1 MVAGSASVRVK
12 RGFEQSRDIAYNSAM
27 RKTLMIAGVLWLGI
41 ALSPGHAAAGPPA
54 NPNYSPPPAKEG
66 FSYPDC
72 YCTDSLGQRVE
83 MGQTACLIIGSRRVL
98 ALCDMSVNNPAWR
111 EQSEGCPGV

>member
-1 MVAGSASVRVK
+1 
-12 RGFEQSRDIAYNSAM
+12 M
-27 RKTLMIAGVLWLGI
+27 RKTLMIAGMLCLGI
-41 ALSPGHAAAGPPA
+41 ALSLGLSAAGPSS

-83 MGQTACLIIGSRRVL
+83 MGEMACLIIGSRRVL
-98 ALCDMSVNNPAWR
+98 ARCDMSVNNPTWR

>member
-1 MVAGSASVRVK
+1 
-12 RGFEQSRDIAYNSAM
+12 M
-27 RKTLMIAGVLWLGI
+27 RQTLFIAGLLLLGL
-41 ALSPGHAAAGPPA
+41 AVGAGPAAAQSIS
-54 NPNYSPPPAKEG
+54 NPNYSPLPPKEG

-83 MGQTACLIIGSRRVL
+83 LGQMACLIIGTRRVL
-98 ALCDMSVNNPAWR
+98 ARCGMSVNNPTWR

>member
-1 MVAGSASVRVK
+1 MC
-12 RGFEQSRDIAYNSAM
+12 
-27 RKTLMIAGVLWLGI
+27 KTLMIAGLLCLGI
-41 ALSPGHAAAGPPA
+41 ALSPGHAAAGPSA
-54 NPNYSPPPAKEG
+54 NPNYAPPPAKEG

-83 MGQTACLIIGSRRVL
+83 MGQMACLIIGTRRVL
-98 ALCDMSVNNPAWR
+98 ARCDMSVNNPTWR

>member
-1 MVAGSASVRVK
+1 MMYR
-12 RGFEQSRDIAYNSAM
+12 
-27 RKTLMIAGVLWLGI
+27 TLFIAGLLLLGI
-41 ALSPGHAAAGPPA
+41 TIGSGPAAAGPPS

-83 MGQTACLIIGSRRVL
+83 LGQMACLIIGTRRVL
-98 ALCDMSVNNPAWR
+98 ARCGMSVNNPTWR

>member
-1 MVAGSASVRVK
+1 
-12 RGFEQSRDIAYNSAM
+12 
-27 RKTLMIAGVLWLGI
+27 MIAPMRQTLFIAGLVLLGI
-41 ALSPGHAAAGPPA
+41 AIGPGHAAAGPPA

>member
-1 MVAGSASVRVK
+1 
-12 RGFEQSRDIAYNSAM
+12 M
-27 RKTLMIAGVLWLGI
+27 RKTLMFAGALSLGI
-41 ALSPGHAAAGPPA
+41 ALGAGPATAGPPS

-83 MGQTACLIIGSRRVL
+83 MGQMACLTIGSRRVL
-98 ALCDMSVNNPAWR
+98 ARCGMSVNNPAWR

>member
-1 MVAGSASVRVK
+1 
-12 RGFEQSRDIAYNSAM
+12 M
-27 RKTLMIAGVLWLGI
+27 RQTLFIAGLLLLGLTI
-41 ALSPGHAAAGPPA
+41 GPGPTAAQSIP
-54 NPNYSPPPAKEG
+54 NPNYSPLPPKEG

-83 MGQTACLIIGSRRVL
+83 LGQMACLIIGSRQVL
-98 ALCDMSVNNPAWR
+98 ARCGMSVNNPTWR

>member
-1 MVAGSASVRVK
+1 
-12 RGFEQSRDIAYNSAM
+12 
-27 RKTLMIAGVLWLGI
+27 MIAPMRQTLFIAGLVLLGI
-41 ALSPGHAAAGPPA
+41 AIGPGPAAAAGPPP
-54 NPNYSPPPAKEG
+54 NPNYSPLPPKEG

-83 MGQTACLIIGSRRVL
+83 MGQMACLIIGTRRVL
-98 ALCDMSVNNPAWR
+98 ARCDMSVNNPTWR